1 MKKLARFCPKLVS
14 ERVNKLPDYDVLLD
28 AREVLCP
35 IPLLK
40 TKQALKKLASGQ
52 VLKVLATD
60 PATEKD
66 LRILLVLTQDELVS
80 FEMHQNEFCFLIR
93 KK

>member
-1 MKKLARFCPKLVS
+1 MS
-14 ERVNKLPDYDVLLD
+14 TLPDYDELLD

-40 TKQALKKLASGQ
+40 TKQALKKLTPGQ

-66 LRILLVLTQDELVS
+66 LRILLALTQDELLS
-80 FEMHQNEFCFLIR
+80 FAIHQQELCFLIR